1 MRRGEQKKGPPAT
14 TVTQPVSL
22 LLTSLINTGIS
33 FGTGIGSLQLNV
45 KPSLFSLCSF
55 AFCILQ
61 VASCKSCKLQ
71 VASLFKFYMMDT
83 IKKNPLKY
91 CVLFFFFSFLSSF
104 LFFLL
109 PYLKVRYDTVQYSD
123 GSQFTVHGVQAVP
136 HHHIV
141 VFCPRP
147 RHLARAE
154 FGLFS

>member
-61 VASCKSCKLQ
+61 VASLASCKLQ
-71 VASLFKFYMMDT
+71 V
-83 IKKNPLKY
+83 
-91 CVLFFFFSFLSSF
+91 
-104 LFFLL
+104 
-109 PYLKVRYDTVQYSD
+109 YLN
-123 GSQFTVHGVQAVP
+123 F
-136 HHHIV
+136 I
-141 VFCPRP
+141 
-147 RHLARAE
+147 
-154 FGLFS
+154 